1 MRRPSWRSGRSL
13 LVVVVEPVLLGVV
26 QRVDHLGNKLV
37 LLSDLKHCARI
48 FVAPTVISSGK
59 DREQLAARES
69 FEAVHNALVRPQN
82 EAGLIILQEK
92 FDAVGAELDDVACAV
107 GVADKIGLDAE
118 LAVAVGGIGPQN
130 VDDELLL
137 GRRDLMD
144 NLKWSLDC
152 VYLF

>member
-1 MRRPSWRSGRSL
+1 MAPAVVGGREDS
-13 LVVVVEPVLLGVV
+13 
-26 QRVDHLGNKLV
+26 K
-37 LLSDLKHCARI
+37 
-48 FVAPTVISSGK
+48 
-59 DREQLAARES
+59 QLAACEP
-69 FEAVHNALVRPQN
+69 FEAVHDALMRPQN
-82 EAGLIILQEK
+82 KACLIILQEE
-92 FDAVGAELDDVACAV
+92 FDAVGSELDDVASAV

-118 LAVAVGGIGPQN
+118 FAVAVGGIRPQN